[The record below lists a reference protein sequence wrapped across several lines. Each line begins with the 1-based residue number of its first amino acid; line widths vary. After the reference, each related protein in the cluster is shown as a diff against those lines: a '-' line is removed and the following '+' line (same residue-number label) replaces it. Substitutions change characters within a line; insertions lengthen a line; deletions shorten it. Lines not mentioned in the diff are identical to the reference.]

1 MLHRL
6 NKTAGAKRGLIE
18 TSAYDALLPY
28 VARGSDRGG
37 PDEPPRYALHFGTVE
52 KVGVNPRSEYD
63 TPLAVCAFPLT
74 KKIFDQFLKIKL
86 PFAQKTSK
94 HLYLLE
100 IRPEARVFYSTQWLF
115 NSGVGPRYIK
125 YSVDSRGF
133 FYSTRPEDYQNVPK
147 YASKEHQTVAR
158 AAQWGRKLW
167 KMGIDVW
174 VDANG
179 EGILHGNE
187 PSQVMFFNPN
197 SYRVVFSMPNPRDAL
212 EAQYGRDWR
221 KRKDLKL
228 NVSLE
233 EANLVSVDLSGRD
246 MSHAQLGG
254 ADLTRATLVGTIL
267 KEADLRYAKLIQ
279 ANLTRAKL
287 VNSRLIDANFT
298 GADLTG
304 ADLTGARLKG
314 VRYDK
319 STVWPD
325 SVLDILRVWR
335 GDKNLT
341 GADLTGAW
349 LRDADLTYADLPR
362 ADLTYANLTGADLA
376 RADLTG
382 ADLRYAV
389 LHEADLTLA
398 YLRDVKHN
406 DWTIWPNSVRN
417 VLRVWRGDK
426 NLTDADLTDANL
438 TDADLTGADLTDA
451 ILTRADLTD
460 AILTDAILIDAD
472 LTRADLTGADL
483 TRANMTRA
491 DLTRAILQGIT
502 YDENT
507 KWPAGFTPPPSTPR
521 LN

>member
-1 MLHRL
+1 MLHRP

-63 TPLAVCAFPLT
+63 TPLAVCAYPLT

-133 FYSTRPEDYQNVPK
+133 FYSTRPEDYENVPK

-158 AAQWGRKLW
+158 AAQWGHKLW

-197 SYRVVFSMPNPRDAL
+197 SYRIVFSMPNPRDAL

-221 KRKDLKL
+221 KREDLKL

-233 EANLVSVDLSGRD
+233 EVNLVSVNLSGRN

-267 KEADLRYAKLIQ
+267 DEADLRYAKLIQ

-287 VNSRLIDANFT
+287 VNSRLTGSNLT

-304 ADLTGARLKG
+304 ADLTGARLND
-314 VRYDK
+314 VRYDD

-325 SVLDILRVWR
+325 SVRDVLRVWQ
-335 GDKNLT
+335 GDKDLIEADLTRADLRGANLTDANLRRADLWSAHLT
-341 GADLTGAW
+341 GADLTGADLTRAD
-349 LRDADLTYADLPR
+349 LRHADLFNADLTR
-362 ADLTYANLTGADLA
+362 
-376 RADLTG
+376 
-382 ADLRYAV
+382 
-389 LHEADLTLA
+389 A
-398 YLRDVKHN
+398 YLRDVKYD
-406 DWTIWPNSVRN
+406 DWTVWPDSVRN
-417 VLRVWRGDK
+417 VLRVWQGDK
-426 NLTDADLTDANL
+426 NFTDADLTDADLTDADLTDANL
-438 TDADLTGADLTDA
+438 TDANLTNADM
-451 ILTRADLTD
+451 TRAILTD
-460 AILTDAILIDAD
+460 AILTDALLIDAI
-472 LTRADLTGADL
+472 LIGANL
-483 TRANMTRA
+483 TRA

-502 YDENT
+502 YDET
-507 KWPAGFTPPPSTPR
+507 TTWPRDFTPPPSTPR
-521 LN
+521 LNGRR